1 VPILARTRRDR
12 DPLFSSHA
20 NCHVR
25 NVITKLPIVDNMTGP
40 IVRIGLRFW
49 PTRILVP
56 FMSRDSRFCLAV
68 SLLVAILTRSRRLW
82 DLFLSPHTD
91 SHVMSI
97 ITEFTV
103 VFDMTGPVVRIFL
116 RIWSTR
122 ILVPFV
128 SWNPWLGL
136 TVGVFMSVFTRS
148 RRDRNPIFSS
158 YTDCEVLSVITEF
171 SVVNN
176 VTGPIVR
183 IHCRFW
189 SPKVLVPFVAR

>member
-1 VPILARTRRDR
+1 
-12 DPLFSSHA
+12 
-20 NCHVR
+20 
-25 NVITKLPIVDNMTGP
+25 MTGP
-40 IVRIGLRFW
+40 IVRIGLGFW

-91 SHVMSI
+91 SHVI
-97 ITEFTV
+97 
-103 VFDMTGPVVRIFL
+103 
-116 RIWSTR
+116 
-122 ILVPFV
+122 
-128 SWNPWLGL
+128 
-136 TVGVFMSVFTRS
+136 
-148 RRDRNPIFSS
+148 
-158 YTDCEVLSVITEF
+158 SVITEF

-183 IHCRFW
+183 IDCRFW